1 LSILEIFLVVVAV
14 AWIVLG
20 IRVIVGV
27 VTMRP
32 MPALAPPPSGAPGDP
47 PTVSVIIAVRDE
59 GARIEKTV
67 RQVMGQEGV
76 RLELIVADDRST
88 DETPAIL
95 ARLAQ
100 EFAALRVI
108 RIDELPANWLG
119 KCHAMHVASQRASGE
134 WLVFTDGDV
143 WMRPETV
150 ARAVSA
156 ARASGAG
163 HVTLTPDFAA
173 AERLSVTF
181 KSSMLV
187 FMVLFNLEMSRANRD
202 KRNAM
207 CGVGAFNLVRRDVY
221 RAFGGHQA
229 LRLEIADDLKMG
241 LLVGRAG
248 HRSRAFLGHEL
259 IQADWAS
266 DVRGLLKALQK
277 NAFVGLN
284 YSVTRLVMITAM
296 FMCMWLGGLLG
307 AFTNTWAGYAATGAM
322 GPFVAGAVMQA
333 RKLRWPIG
341 AALLVPFT
349 VVVIIAVFWNSA
361 ITVLR
366 QGGVRWRD
374 TFYPLA
380 LLRANLITTGKSGPF
395 SV

>member
-1 LSILEIFLVVVAV
+1 MTILEIFLIVVAV
-14 AWIVLG
+14 AWVVLG
-20 IRVIVGV
+20 IRAIVGV
-27 VTMRP
+27 MTMRP
-32 MPALAPPPSGAPGDP
+32 LPELAAAPAAGDP
-47 PTVSVIIAVRDE
+47 PAVSVIIAVRDE

-76 RLELIVADDRST
+76 KLELIVADDRST
-88 DETPAIL
+88 DETPKIL
-95 ARLAQ
+95 ARLAG

-119 KCHAMHVASQRASGE
+119 KCHALHVASRHATGE
-134 WLVFTDGDV
+134 WLLFTDGDV

-150 ARAVSA
+150 LRAVRAGEA
-156 ARASGAG
+156 AKAG
-163 HVTLTPDFAA
+163 HVTLTPDFAS
-173 AERLSVTF
+173 AERLSLTF

-187 FMVLFNLEMSRANRD
+187 FTVLFCVEMSRANRD

-221 RAFGGHQA
+221 AEFGGHAA

-248 HRSRAFLGHEL
+248 HRSRAYLGHEL
-259 IQADWAS
+259 IAADWAS
-266 DVRGLLKALQK
+266 DVRGLLRALQK
-277 NAFVGLN
+277 NAFVGMN
-284 YSVTRLVMITAM
+284 YSLTRLVMITVM
-296 FMCMWLGGLLG
+296 FLCMWLGALLG
-307 AFTNTWAGYAATGAM
+307 AFTNTWAGYAATSAVGL
-322 GPFVAGAVMQA
+322 FVAAAVLQA
-333 RKLRWPIG
+333 RKLRWSIV

-349 VVVIIAVFWNSA
+349 VIVIIAVFWNSA
-361 ITVLR
+361 ITALR

-374 TFYPLA
+374 TFYPLD

>member
-1 LSILEIFLVVVAV
+1 MSILEIFLVVVAV
-14 AWIVLG
+14 AWVVLG
-20 IRVIVGV
+20 VRVIVGV
-27 VTMRP
+27 VMMRP
-32 MPALAPPPSGAPGDP
+32 LPGLASSAPTDDP

-67 RQVMGQEGV
+67 RQVMGQAGV
-76 RLELIVADDRST
+76 KLELVVADDRST
-88 DETPAIL
+88 DETPGIL

-108 RIDELPANWLG
+108 RIEELPANWLG
-119 KCHAMHVASQRASGE
+119 KCHAMHVASQQASGE

-156 ARASGAG
+156 ARATGAG
-163 HVTLTPDFAA
+163 HVTLTPDFTA
-173 AERLSVTF
+173 AERMSVPF
-181 KSSMLV
+181 QSSMLV
-187 FMVLFNLEMSRANRD
+187 FMVLFNLEMSRANLDR
-202 KRNAM
+202 RNAM
-207 CGVGAFNLVRRDVY
+207 CGVGAFNLVRGDVY
-221 RAFGGHQA
+221 RSFGGHQA

-266 DVRGLLKALQK
+266 DVRGLLKALEK
-277 NAFVGLN
+277 NAFVGMN
-284 YSVTRLVMITAM
+284 YSVTRLVLITVM

-307 AFTNTWAGYAATGAM
+307 AFTNTWAGYAATLAM
-322 GPFVAGAVMQA
+322 APFVMGAVMQA
-333 RKLRWPIG
+333 RRLRWPIG

-361 ITVLR
+361 ITLLR

-374 TFYPLA
+374 TFYPLD